1 MHRRGAVTWAILVRA
16 IFVWAFLWLTG
27 CSSEPATGPGEVVW
41 DRDTCERCSMA
52 IGDRRFAAQVRD
64 AHDDRLRRF
73 DDVGCALLWLAE
85 REEPPGESRPEI
97 WVRDWDGTNWI
108 DGHTTRFGTGFQ
120 TPMGYGFAAVDGD
133 PPGSTDLAEIRG
145 RLLAREHERRSV
157 GR

>member
-1 MHRRGAVTWAILVRA
+1 MGVADRRGAILWASLVWTILL
-16 IFVWAFLWLTG
+16 FVG
-27 CSSEPATGPGEVVW
+27 CSSEPARGPGEVVW

-64 AHDDRLRRF
+64 AEDHRLRRF

-85 REEPPGESRPEI
+85 REGSPGASRPEI
-97 WVRDWDGTNWI
+97 WVRDRDGERWI
-108 DGHTTRFGTGFQ
+108 DGHTARFGAGFK
-120 TPMGYGFAAVDGD
+120 TPMGYGFGAVDGD
-133 PPGSTDLAEIRG
+133 PAGSTDLAGVRE